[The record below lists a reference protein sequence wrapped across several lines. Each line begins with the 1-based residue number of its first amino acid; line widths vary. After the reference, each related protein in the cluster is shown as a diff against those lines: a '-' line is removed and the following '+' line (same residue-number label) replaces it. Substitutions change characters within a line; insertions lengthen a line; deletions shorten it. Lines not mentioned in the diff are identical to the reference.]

1 MQLLVRKNISCF
13 KTTCGS
19 LMYKWWYCIGFM
31 LERSTNLSML
41 VKDYFLFFPRDG
53 DLALC
58 RRSVNL
64 STHIQT
70 ALTMGTV
77 LAKKK
82 QKTHII
88 NDSPTC
94 LRKWLRDLI
103 SALHTWRNCA
113 LASWNVNV
121 NGKSPGPMLRRLDM
135 YRTAKSGSVW
145 FVSLWIH
152 FLSFFSPFFLISL
165 KHREFP
171 WQKNRF
177 YARSCSRLGL

>member
-1 MQLLVRKNISCF
+1 
-13 KTTCGS
+13 
-19 LMYKWWYCIGFM
+19 M

-77 LAKKK
+77 LAKNKK
-82 QKTHII
+82 HTLSTTVQRALE
-88 NDSPTC
+88 NDCVTWF
-94 LRKWLRDLI
+94 RRY
-103 SALHTWRNCA
+103 TWRNCA

-165 KHREFP
+165 KHSEFP

>member
-1 MQLLVRKNISCF
+1 MQLLVRKNIPCF

-41 VKDYFLFFPRDG
+41 VKDYFLFLPRDG

-77 LAKKK
+77 LAKNKK
-82 QKTHII
+82 HTLSTTVQRALE
-88 NDSPTC
+88 NDCVTWF
-94 LRKWLRDLI
+94 RRY
-103 SALHTWRNCA
+103 TWRNCA

-165 KHREFP
+165 KHSEFP
-171 WQKNRF
+171 WQKKRF

>member
-1 MQLLVRKNISCF
+1 
-13 KTTCGS
+13 
-19 LMYKWWYCIGFM
+19 MYKWWYCIGFM

-41 VKDYFLFFPRDG
+41 VKDYFLFLPRDG

-77 LAKKK
+77 LAKNKK
-82 QKTHII
+82 HTLSTTVQRASENDCVTWFRRYTHGETAHWRVEMSTLTGRVLVPCW
-88 NDSPTC
+88 DVWTC
-94 LRKWLRDLI
+94 TEPLSRVL
-103 SALHTWRNCA
+103 C
-113 LASWNVNV
+113 
-121 NGKSPGPMLRRLDM
+121 
-135 YRTAKSGSVW
+135 GSYHCEYI
-145 FVSLWIH
+145 F
-152 FLSFFSPFFLISL
+152 FLFFPPFFLISL

>member
-1 MQLLVRKNISCF
+1 
-13 KTTCGS
+13 
-19 LMYKWWYCIGFM
+19 MYKWWYCIGFM

-113 LASWNVNV
+113 LAGWNVNV
-121 NGKSPGPMLRRLDM
+121 NGKSPGPMLRRLDTVT
-135 YRTAKSGSVW
+135 RGRHVQNRLVGFCVVCITVNTFS
-145 FVSLWIH
+145 F
-152 FLSFFSPFFLISL
+152 FFSPFFLISL

-177 YARSCSRLGL
+177 YARSCLRLGL